1 MLSPFPG
8 MNPYFEDPD
17 LWEDFHTRL
26 ATEISDQ
33 LSPHLRPRYIA
44 ALVPRVSYDEVAI
57 SEARSYLIKPD
68 VSVVRVDDRPMGA
81 EAQAHEKIMPAPL
94 LALEESVTAYD
105 VEIREIK
112 SGMLVT
118 VIEILSPVNKR
129 LGHEAFETYQR
140 MRRDMRR
147 ASVHLLEIDLLRGGS
162 RVSMTTTLPDAPFF
176 IFLRRS
182 GSDATEIWPLR
193 LQDPIPVLP
202 VPLHSPDPDV
212 PLDLDRAIQ
221 SIYERAAYDLRI
233 DYGQPPPKPDL
244 TAADAQWLD
253 GQLRAAGLRP
263 ATAAA

>member
-1 MLSPFPG
+1 
-8 MNPYFEDPD
+8 MNPYFEDSD

-33 LSPHLRPRYIA
+33 LSPRLRPRYIA

-81 EAQAHEKIMPAPL
+81 EGHVREKITPAPL

-129 LGHEAFETYQR
+129 LGHEALKHTN
-140 MRRDMRR
+140 
-147 ASVHLLEIDLLRGGS
+147 ASGEIC
-162 RVSMTTTLPDAPFF
+162 DAPAF
-176 IFLRRS
+176 
-182 GSDATEIWPLR
+182 TCWR
-193 LQDPIPVLP
+193 LTCCVG
-202 VPLHSPDPDV
+202 
-212 PLDLDRAIQ
+212 
-221 SIYERAAYDLRI
+221 E
-233 DYGQPPPKPDL
+233 
-244 TAADAQWLD
+244 
-253 GQLRAAGLRP
+253 AGFR
-263 ATAAA
+263 